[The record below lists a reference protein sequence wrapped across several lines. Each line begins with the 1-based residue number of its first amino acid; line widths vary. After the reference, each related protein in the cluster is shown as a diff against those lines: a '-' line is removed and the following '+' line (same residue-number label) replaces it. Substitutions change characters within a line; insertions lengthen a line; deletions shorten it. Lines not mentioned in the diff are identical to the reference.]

1 MIISVKNKQIK
12 TYVDDSNI
20 QHDKNVVMEN
30 ASINFANNRTFL
42 MLNNT
47 ALSITNFAVSVS
59 GSDFKVAYRNGTQ
72 SDFIEATSVTD
83 TQVKIADSGGKQIRK
98 WNIFLIKDTEGTY
111 TTEMTVS
118 YTIGT
123 TNFSYKFNVTCS
135 VVGIAEKYII
145 LAQNFKFTI
154 TDDYYRAFKDS
165 EHKASGSDER
175 LLNEKRKEFLLNYF
189 DLQGQVG
196 TYHTLLAALHYFGYG
211 DLLEIRELWKN
222 QEGKRQSTKI
232 TNQIQEFID
241 NRLLGF
247 KKTNQ
252 LQLVYQINKEDGTT
266 DSDGFP
272 NYVSV
277 LFDTEE
283 MLIKMYALKR
293 VMEKDFLPLN
303 TKIVD
308 IIGEHT
314 STLGVDAKVWLNDQ
328 RIDDIDLNP
337 QNDGGFKFDFDQ
349 RQIEIHEHEV
359 LLKNKHFIA
368 TTSGTHTGN
377 YPSGTTESKLTD
389 TIYFEVDKEL
399 NYDLSTTDTYNDLFN
414 DNDFVERY
422 DRSDFG
428 LVNITIDADQNLYSR
443 WKFEIYDT
451 TVSQSTPQ
459 YTSPLYNISDLPTDK
474 KIHFGVRKVGTF
486 KVMAYLFDY
495 YGGVTL
501 MNPNNNTFTV
511 IKGNLDFKLARI
523 DRTNKGFGRGL
534 DFWSTYPTLSTV
546 ANERVVEI
554 DCFDATLN
562 VNTFNES
569 THTNTVLRYQA
580 EKYDLRTLQM
590 NTFQFNNVPLTEL
603 NNTVLTDYGYEYARY
618 VIDVVGNG
626 TNASRDLKMRLF
638 EHDSWDVISLA
649 YNSTTYPTKEEYLH
663 ALITLINNKPS
674 TSVWSR
680 FTATLQTFSPDTI
693 ANAVPVIRLVAKEV
707 GETVGGIY
715 TDFTSVNAYAPKVNH
730 AEDYY
735 TLMPLS
741 GYMRIHPKLSATA
754 SDLKVN
760 GVTVSNIAINAIGT
774 LETALKNHFTA
785 NNIKASVFAY
795 TNYLV
800 VTSRVDL
807 TIEHGTFGKV
817 MDVVRGKESTILKM
831 TPSGDTFYRGEPFY
845 AYIDIGTRVD
855 GNDFEW
861 TLKDA
866 LTGAIINK
874 QKSYVYRNM
883 MFNSGSYTLELKST
897 DAFGTNTK
905 IKSGFVIVQ

>member
-12 TYVDDSNI
+12 TYVDDTNI
-20 QHDKNVVMEN
+20 QHESNVVMDN
-30 ASINFANNRTFL
+30 ASTNFANNQTFL

-47 ALSITNFAVSVS
+47 ALTITNFNVSVS
-59 GSDFKVAYRNGTQ
+59 GTDFKIAYKNG
-72 SDFIEATSVTD
+72 SNNDFIESTSAND

-98 WNIFLIKDTEGTY
+98 WNIFLLKDTEGVY
-111 TTEMTVS
+111 TATMTVS
-118 YTIGT
+118 YTIGS
-123 TNFSYKFNVTCS
+123 TNFSYSFNVSCN
-135 VVGIAEKYII
+135 VLGIAEKYIV
-145 LAQNFKFTI
+145 LAQNAKFSI

-165 EHKASGSDER
+165 EHKASGTDER
-175 LLNEKRKEFLLNYF
+175 LMNEKRKEFLLNYF
-189 DLQGQVG
+189 DLQSQVG
-196 TYHTLLAALHYFGYG
+196 SYHTLLAALHYFGYG

-222 QEGKRQSTKI
+222 DEGTRQSTKI

-247 KKTNQ
+247 RKTNQ

-293 VMEKDFLPLN
+293 VLEKDFLPLN

-328 RIDDIDLNP
+328 RIDDINLNP
-337 QNDGGFKFDFDQ
+337 QNDGGFQFDFDQ

-368 TTSGTHTGN
+368 TSSGTHTGD
-377 YPSGTTESKLTD
+377 YPSGTTESNLLD
-389 TIYFEVDKEL
+389 TIYFEIDKEL
-399 NYDLSTTDTYNDLFN
+399 TYDLKTSDTYNDLLN
-414 DNDFVERY
+414 DNDYVERY

-428 LVNITIDADQNLYSR
+428 LVNITIDADPSLYSR

-451 TVSQSTPQ
+451 SVSATTPQ
-459 YTSPLYNISDLPTDK
+459 YTSQLYNISDLPTDK

-486 KVMAYLFDY
+486 KVLAYLFDWF
-495 YGGVTL
+495 GGVTL
-501 MNPNNNTFTV
+501 MNPNNNIFSVT
-511 IKGNLDFKLARI
+511 KGNLDFKLARI
-523 DRTNKGFGRGL
+523 DRTNKEFSRGL
-534 DFWSTYPTLSTV
+534 DFWSTFPTLSTV

-554 DCFDATLN
+554 DCFDNTLN
-562 VNTFNES
+562 INTFNES
-569 THTNTVLRYQA
+569 THTNKVLRYQS

-603 NNTVLTDYGYEYARY
+603 GGTVLTDYGYEYARY
-618 VIDVVGNG
+618 IVDVVGNG
-626 TNASRDLKMRLF
+626 TNGARDLKMRLF
-638 EHDSWDVISLA
+638 EHDSWDVISLP
-649 YNSTTYPTKEEYLH
+649 YNSTTYPTKEEYYH
-663 ALITLINNKPS
+663 ALITLINNKPN

-680 FTATLQTFSPDTI
+680 FTATLQLFSPDTI
-693 ANAVPVIRLVAKEV
+693 SNGVPVLRLVSKEV

-715 TDFTSVNAYAPKVNH
+715 TDFTSVDSYSPKANFG
-730 AEDYY
+730 EDYY

-741 GYMRIHPKLSATA
+741 GYMRIHPKLSTTT

-760 GVTVSNIAINAIGT
+760 GTVVSNIAINSIST
-774 LETALKNHFTA
+774 LETALKTYFTT

-795 TNYLV
+795 DTYLV
-800 VTSRVDL
+800 ISTRVDL

-817 MDVVRGKESTILKM
+817 MDVVRGKESTTLKM
-831 TPSGDTFYRGEPFY
+831 TPSGETFYKGEPFY

-861 TLKDA
+861 ILKNA
-866 LTGAIINK
+866 LTGVVLDK

-883 MFNSGSYTLELKST
+883 IFKSGSYTLELKST

-905 IKSGFVIVQ
+905 IKNGFVIVQ